1 MRFNLETSE
10 LLYEVKY
17 SKNGHLDIYTY
28 EYLYRDTL
36 GRYFIHYDAGRYSE
50 YAVKVGFND
59 YAKRSGNYYIDE
71 SDISIWKK
79 VSNKMQKRYSLD
91 YEIIDWESERK
102 DSLIFN
108 YDFYIPEEKLPF

>member
-10 LLYEVKY
+10 LIYEVKY
-17 SKNGHLDIYTY
+17 SKKGHPNIYTY
-28 EYLYRDTL
+28 EYLYKDTL
-36 GRYFIHYDAGRYSE
+36 GRYFIHYDASKYSE
-50 YAVKVGFND
+50 YAIKIGFNE

-71 SDISIWKK
+71 SDINIWKK
-79 VSNKMQKRYSLD
+79 VSNKMQKLYSLD

-108 YDFYIPEEKLPF
+108 DDFYIPEEKLPF